1 LKSLLEF
8 YRKNGEDELLLGDV
22 EEIENWGIT
31 IRNNQKVLVII
42 DAGFNE
48 QVYQD
53 FYK

>member
-31 IRNNQKVLVII
+31 IRNDQKVLVII

-48 QVYQD
+48 
-53 FYK
+53 